1 MPGEVLVGL
10 VVAVAVTVV
19 DPVPDPWWCLRS
31 GRGAGEVVADAD
43 AVVSGVPALLEADFF
58 FRAVGAETEAWSA
71 DADADA
77 DAEAEAA
84 SRAAYSTAA
93 AESAPT
99 RDAPVDWAPGTERS

>member
-1 MPGEVLVGL
+1 LPGEVLVGLVGL

-19 DPVPDPWWCLRS
+19 APWWCLRS

-43 AVVSGVPALLEADFF
+43 AVVGGVPALLEADFF

-77 DAEAEAA
+77 DAEAA